1 MVGGIRKHPPLA
13 GAGREVHASNP
24 PGVTPTPKQGP
35 YSGQC
40 FLDFFA
46 FFAILVVFARPAT
59 GVGVSIVKV
68 IFQSEAGSTFA
79 CAMPVPLRYPAR

>member
-1 MVGGIRKHPPLA
+1 MVGGIRKHLPLA

-40 FLDFFA
+40 FLDFFV

-68 IFQSEAGSTFA
+68 VFQSKADPGVVESAQS
-79 CAMPVPLRYPAR
+79 PLR